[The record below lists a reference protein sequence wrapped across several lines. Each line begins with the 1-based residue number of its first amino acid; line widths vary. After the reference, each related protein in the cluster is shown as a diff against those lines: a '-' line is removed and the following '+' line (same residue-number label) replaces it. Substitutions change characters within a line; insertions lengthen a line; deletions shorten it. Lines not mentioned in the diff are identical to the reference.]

1 MYAKLVLRNARRSI
15 QDYLVYILTIT
26 ICGTL
31 FYSFLSI
38 SSSYYNPDIGS
49 EYDFTM
55 LSDGMKL
62 AICAVTLLLLF
73 LIRFV
78 NNYMLRRR
86 QREFALQSVMG
97 MEQRTIGWLF
107 FAETFL
113 MGLVSIAAGIFL
125 GVFCS
130 QFITAMLLTS
140 YGKQYEITW
149 TLFPDTVLLTVVFFV
164 LSFFVVGLSN
174 TRAIRKRKI
183 IDMLAAE
190 RENGPELEKSRWI
203 WVLLILFEVFA
214 VWMCVTG
221 VQKVWFYWD
230 SRFALPVQL
239 MFWGNILFPAITL
252 LWPVAWAL
260 RRKKGGF
267 PALLAGLLVY
277 ALLDT
282 FAAASVPALNS
293 RYYLALGGGAV
304 NQYLLFVLVDLLFLI
319 CAVIYLASS
328 FIVAWKERAPEH
340 RYKDENLFFFGQII
354 SKLSTTSKT
363 MALICVT
370 LVLAI
375 FLFVAA
381 PVLVGWASGY
391 LDTRSMYDVQIFSR
405 YNDVYEE
412 ADLPQDNYDEVTVY
426 LAEHG
431 ISSVNDCTFSLYLP
445 NRADFD
451 NRIKYEFPV
460 VAISLS
466 DYNAIREMLGY
477 EPISLADGTFTT
489 QWKAIAT
496 DEERDS
502 FLQEHSQVQTDA
514 GTLTISEQPYYEESI
529 GETAYNSYTDVL
541 YIFPDSVCDQLLPVI
556 RNRYITT
563 TEAISYDDA
572 RGLENVFTAQYPELA
587 DTGVSYAI
595 RLSTLQINSTRAGN
609 FVLQAAMLYGAVV
622 LMVICLTVLSLQQ
635 LLDAGQY
642 RYRFSVLR
650 KLGVGEGSIG
660 KLVLKQLGVWFG
672 LPITMAIL
680 VSVVVIAYFLQT
692 VSAEISAYI
701 GFGTLMAQIGVTV
714 GILVL
719 LLLCYFISTWLLF
732 RRAIGTSRDG
742 RALLT

>member
-15 QDYLVYILTIT
+15 QDYLVYILTMT
-26 ICGTL
+26 ICVTL

-38 SSSYYNPDIGS
+38 SRNYYNPDIGA

-62 AICAVTLLLLF
+62 AICAVTLFLLF

-86 QREFALQSVMG
+86 QREFALQSIMG
-97 MEQRTIGWLF
+97 MEQQTIGRLF

-149 TLFPDTVLLTVVFFV
+149 TLFPDTVLLTVAFFV
-164 LSFFVVGLSN
+164 LSFLVVGLSN
-174 TRAIRKRKI
+174 TRAIRKMKI
-183 IDMLAAE
+183 IDMLTAD
-190 RENGPELEKSRWI
+190 RKNGPELRKSRWI
-203 WVLLILFEVFA
+203 WMLTFLFEVFSI
-214 VWMCVTG
+214 WMCITG
-221 VQKVWFYWD
+221 VQKVLFYWD

-239 MFWGNILFPAITL
+239 MFWGNILFPAISL
-252 LWPVAWAL
+252 LWPVLWAL

-267 PALLAGLLVY
+267 PVLLSGLLISAFLNTLV
-277 ALLDT
+277 
-282 FAAASVPALNS
+282 AASVPVLNS
-293 RYYLALGGGAV
+293 RYFLGLGGGAV
-304 NQYLLFVLVDLLFLI
+304 NQYLLFVLVDLIFLI
-319 CAVIYLASS
+319 CALLYLVSS
-328 FIVAWKERAPEH
+328 FIVAWKEGSPEH

-363 MALICVT
+363 MSLTCVT

-375 FLFVAA
+375 FLFIAA

-391 LDTRSMYDVQIFSR
+391 LDARSMYDVQIYSR

-412 ADLPQDNYDEVTVY
+412 ANLPQDDYDTVTDY
-426 LAEHG
+426 LTDHSIETAY
-431 ISSVNDCTFSLYLP
+431 DCTFSLYLP
-445 NRADFD
+445 NRADFH
-451 NRIKYEFPV
+451 NRVKYDFPV
-460 VAISLS
+460 VAIALS
-466 DYNAIREMLGY
+466 DYNTIREMLGY
-477 EPISLADGTFTT
+477 EPIFLADDEFTT
-489 QWKAIAT
+489 QWQAIAT
-496 DEERDS
+496 TDERDS
-502 FLQEHSQVQTDA
+502 FLRDHTQVQTDA
-514 GTLTISEQPYYEESI
+514 GTLTLAEQSYYEDAI
-529 GETAYNSYTDVL
+529 GQTAYNSYTNVL
-541 YIFPDSVCDQLLPVI
+541 FVFPDSVCAQLLPVM

-563 TEAISYDDA
+563 TDAISYDNA
-572 RGLENVFTAQYPELA
+572 RELEQVFTEQYPELA
-587 DTGVSYAI
+587 DTGVAYSI

-650 KLGVGEGSIG
+650 KLGVEERNIR

-672 LPITMAIL
+672 LPIVVAIG
-680 VSVVVIAYFLQT
+680 VSTVVIVYFLQT
-692 VSAEISAYI
+692 ISAEISAYI
-701 GFGTLMAQIGVTV
+701 GIDTLLLQIGTTV
-714 GILVL
+714 SILLIL
-719 LLLCYFISTWLLF
+719 LVGYFVSTWILF
-732 RRAIGTSRDG
+732 RRSIET
-742 RALLT
+742 